1 MKQVE
6 CPFEGEVLSAVI
18 EGWWPDRA
26 DTDLRAHVA
35 ACPSCAAVAAVGTVM
50 DEDRNQLRAA
60 AVLPNAGRVW
70 WLAQMRARREAAAAA
85 NRAIDVG
92 IAAAL
97 LCVAVVVWALLP
109 VQEWIVGLAARIGP
123 GGLPAMAGIALILV
137 FLPAAACLALS
148 RD

>member
-35 ACPSCAAVAAVGTVM
+35 ACPICAAVVAIGTVM
-50 DEDRNQLRAA
+50 EEDRNQLRAA
-60 AVLPNAGRVW
+60 AVVPNAGRVW

-92 IAAAL
+92 IAGAV
-97 LCVAVVVWALLP
+97 LCVVAVAWAVLP
-109 VQEWIVGLAARIGP
+109 VQEWIVGLAGRVGS
-123 GGLPAMAGIALILV
+123 GGLPVVAGIALILI